1 MAKLKLLL
9 QTRKLNS
16 LPSDLKL
23 IAEELII
30 AKFGD
35 EVVEKP
41 KKEVVKRKASNPF
54 RGFDEVGFFHQ
65 EYGHIGIDMG
75 RESVTTVDER
85 FIGSSI
91 TATEAMVAATRREPG
106 REYFHGIVDRR
117 IDFHT
122 RSSYFVT
129 PITRAD
135 TRAFRDAIQRL
146 DYENAPRHKRRAS
159 VSHEFARELMSHP
172 DFRYYAGYRDDRY
185 RGYRYGNYIG
195 ELFGVPIFAV
205 EGVHPEIIAE

>member
-106 REYFHGIVDRR
+106 VDRR

-146 DYENAPRHKRRAS
+146 DYKNAPRHKRRAS
-159 VSHEFARELMSHP
+159 VSHEFARELMSHS
-172 DFRYYAGYRDDRY
+172 DFPMFAAFREEQIRY
-185 RGYRYGNYIG
+185 RGQRYGRYVG
-195 ELFGVPIFAV
+195 EMFGVPIFAND
-205 EGVHPEIIAE
+205 GVYPEIIAEG

>member
-1 MAKLKLLL
+1 MAKLKPVLK
-9 QTRKLNS
+9 TRKLNS
-16 LPSDLKL
+16 LPSDLKS

-35 EVVEKP
+35 EA
-41 KKEVVKRKASNPF
+41 VVKKVVKKDVKRAKSSSSFPGLSIKSF
-54 RGFDEVGFFHQ
+54 GDYTV
-65 EYGHIGIDMG
+65 GIDMG
-75 RESVTTVDER
+75 LGLDEEALTR
-85 FIGSSI
+85 FAEAKF
-91 TATEAMVAATRREPG
+91 ATQMVSERRIEPG
-106 REYFHGIVDRR
+106 VDRR
-117 IDFHT
+117 VDFYT
-122 RSSYFVT
+122 RSYHFVT

-159 VSHEFARELMSHP
+159 VSPDFARELLNHP
-172 DFRYYAGYRDDRY
+172 DFRYFAGYRDDRY

-205 EGVHPEIIAE
+205 EGVHPEIIAEG

>member
-1 MAKLKLLL
+1 MAKSKLVLK
-9 QTRKLNS
+9 TRKLNS

-35 EVVEKP
+35 EVVKPRKEK
-41 KKEVVKRKASNPF
+41 KVAKSTSSF
-54 RGFDEVGFFHQ
+54 RGDTRENIFYS

-75 RESVTTVDER
+75 RESITKDDER
-85 FIGSSI
+85 FYA
-91 TATEAMVAATRREPG
+91 TATEAQFYGTQRVEPG
-106 REYFHGIVDRR
+106 VERK
-117 IDFHT
+117 IDFCS
-122 RSSYFVT
+122 RSSYSVT

-146 DYENAPRHKRRAS
+146 DYENAPHHRRRAS

-172 DFRYYAGYRDDRY
+172 DFPMFAAFREDRY
-185 RGYRYGNYIG
+185 RGQRYGRYVG
-195 ELFGVPIFAV
+195 EMFGVPIFASD
-205 EGVHPEIIAE
+205 GAYPEIIAEG

>member
-1 MAKLKLLL
+1 MAKSKLVLK
-9 QTRKLNS
+9 TRKLNS

-35 EVVEKP
+35 EVVEKRKE
-41 KKEVVKRKASNPF
+41 KKVAKSTNSFPGDDFF
-54 RGFDEVGFFHQ
+54 RQ
-65 EYGHIGIDMG
+65 EYTFGFDMG

-91 TATEAMVAATRREPG
+91 TATEAMVAATRHEP
-106 REYFHGIVDRR
+106 RVDRR
-117 IDFHT
+117 IDFHS

-146 DYENAPRHKRRAS
+146 DYEIAPNRKR
-159 VSHEFARELMSHP
+159 
-172 DFRYYAGYRDDRY
+172 
-185 RGYRYGNYIG
+185 
-195 ELFGVPIFAV
+195 
-205 EGVHPEIIAE
+205 

>member
-1 MAKLKLLL
+1 MAKLKPVLK
-9 QTRKLNS
+9 TRKLNS
-16 LPSDLKL
+16 LPSDLKS

-35 EVVEKP
+35 EAVVKKVV
-41 KKEVVKRKASNPF
+41 KKEVKRAKSSSSFPGYNEF
-54 RGFDEVGFFHQ
+54 RQ
-65 EYGHIGIDMG
+65 EYTIGIDMG
-75 RESVTTVDER
+75 REGITTVDER

-91 TATEAMVAATRREPG
+91 SALNEMVTATRREPG
-106 REYFHGIVDRR
+106 VDRR
-117 IDFHT
+117 IDFHS

-146 DYENAPRHKRRAS
+146 DYENAPNYKRRAS

-172 DFRYYAGYRDDRY
+172 DFPMFAAFRDARY
-185 RGYRYGNYIG
+185 R
-195 ELFGVPIFAV
+195 
-205 EGVHPEIIAE
+205 

>member
-1 MAKLKLLL
+1 MAKSKLVLK
-9 QTRKLNS
+9 TRKLNS
-16 LPSDLKL
+16 LPSDLKS

-41 KKEVVKRKASNPF
+41 KAKKKEVVKRKASASF
-54 RGFDEVGFFHQ
+54 QRYD
-65 EYGHIGIDMG
+65 EYGFTDFAIGIDMG
-75 RESVTTVDER
+75 RESITTVDER

-91 TATEAMVAATRREPG
+91 SALNEMVTATRREPG
-106 REYFHGIVDRR
+106 VDRR
-117 IDFHT
+117 IDFYS
-122 RSSYFVT
+122 RSSYFTT

-146 DYENAPRHKRRAS
+146 DYENAPNYKRRAS

-172 DFRYYAGYRDDRY
+172 DFPMFAAFRDDRY
-185 RGYRYGNYIG
+185 RGQRYGRYVG
-195 ELFGVPIFAV
+195 EMFGVPIFAND
-205 EGVHPEIIAE
+205 GVYPEIIAEG

>member
-1 MAKLKLLL
+1 MAKLKPVLK
-9 QTRKLNS
+9 TRKLNS
-16 LPSDLKL
+16 LPSDLKS

-41 KKEVVKRKASNPF
+41 KVKKKEVVKRKASASF
-54 RGFDEVGFFHQ
+54 QRYD
-65 EYGHIGIDMG
+65 EYGFTDFAVGIDMG
-75 RESVTTVDER
+75 RESITTVDER

-91 TATEAMVAATRREPG
+91 SALNEMVTATRREPG
-106 REYFHGIVDRR
+106 VDRR
-117 IDFHT
+117 IDFHS

-146 DYENAPRHKRRAS
+146 DYENAPNYKRRAS
-159 VSHEFARELMSHP
+159 VSPQFARELMSHP
-172 DFRYYAGYRDDRY
+172 DFPMFAAFREDRY
-185 RGYRYGNYIG
+185 RGYRYGRYIG
-195 ELFGVPIFAV
+195 EMFGVPIFAT
-205 EGVHPEIIAE
+205 EGVYPEIIAE

>member
-1 MAKLKLLL
+1 MAKSKIVLK
-9 QTRKLNS
+9 TRKLNS
-16 LPSDLKL
+16 LPSDLKS

-35 EVVEKP
+35 EVVVK
-41 KKEVVKRKASNPF
+41 KKEVRKKSSSPF
-54 RGFDEVGFFHQ
+54 PGLSIKSFGDYTV
-65 EYGHIGIDMG
+65 GIDMG
-75 RESVTTVDER
+75 FGLDEEAITR
-85 FIGSSI
+85 FAEAKY
-91 TATEAMVAATRREPG
+91 ATQMVSERRIEPG
-106 REYFHGIVDRR
+106 VDRR

-146 DYENAPRHKRRAS
+146 DYENAPHNRRRAS

-172 DFRYYAGYRDDRY
+172 DFPMFAGFREDRY
-185 RGYRYGNYIG
+185 RGHNYGRYIG
-195 ELFGVPIFAV
+195 DMFGVPIFAV
-205 EGVHPEIIAE
+205 DGVYPEIIAE

>member
-1 MAKLKLLL
+1 MAKLKPVLK
-9 QTRKLNS
+9 TRKLNS
-16 LPSDLKL
+16 LPSDLKS

-35 EVVEKP
+35 EAVVKKVV
-41 KKEVVKRKASNPF
+41 KKEVKRAKSSSSFP
-54 RGFDEVGFFHQ
+54 GFDEFRQEYTVGF
-65 EYGHIGIDMG
+65 DMG

-85 FIGSSI
+85 FVGSSI
-91 TATEAMVAATRREPG
+91 SALHEMVAATRREPG
-106 REYFHGIVDRR
+106 VDRR
-117 IDFHT
+117 IDFHS

-146 DYENAPRHKRRAS
+146 DYENAPNHKRRAS
-159 VSHEFARELMSHP
+159 VSPDFARELLNHP
-172 DFRYYAGYRDDRY
+172 DFRYFAGYRDDRY

-205 EGVHPEIIAE
+205 EGVHPEIIAEG

>member
-1 MAKLKLLL
+1 MAKLKQVL

-35 EVVEKP
+35 EAVVEKP
-41 KKEVVKRKASNPF
+41 KKEVRKKSSSPF
-54 RGFDEVGFFHQ
+54 PGFDEFRQ
-65 EYGHIGIDMG
+65 EYTIGFDMG

-85 FIGSSI
+85 FTGSSI
-91 TATEAMVAATRREPG
+91 SALHEMVAATRHEP
-106 REYFHGIVDRR
+106 RVDRR

-146 DYENAPRHKRRAS
+146 DYENAPNHKRRAS
-159 VSHEFARELMSHP
+159 VSPEFARELLNHP

-185 RGYRYGNYIG
+185 RGYRNGNYIG
-195 ELFGVPIFAV
+195 EMFGVPIFAT
-205 EGVHPEIIAE
+205 EGVYPEIIAEG